1 MIRRTIDHQPGLDR
15 EQVTKVPGGSPAT
28 ARDERTGPM
37 DAQDKVT
44 DRAFARILG
53 QEIRRVRESEGLTRA
68 QLVARLPSGI
78 GDRTLLSY
86 EHGIRYL
93 TVVRFVEICRALGVA
108 ASEVLHRASE
118 KAADLRRF
126 SLKVSLRDV
135 LRDRRDGFEP
145 VRLWAKNR
153 LDEDKS
159 SSEVQLAPVTV
170 REMAAVL
177 GFSHGTLAAYLA
189 EFTTEDPTA
198 E

>member
-1 MIRRTIDHQPGLDR
+1 MPDHRP
-15 EQVTKVPGGSPAT
+15 TGG
-28 ARDERTGPM
+28 TGPM

-44 DRAFARILG
+44 DRAYARILG

-68 QLVARLPSGI
+68 QLVERLPSGI

-108 ASEVLHRASE
+108 ASEVIQRASE
-118 KAADLRRF
+118 KASDLRAF
-126 SLKVSLRDV
+126 SLKVSLRAV
-135 LRDRRDGFEP
+135 LRDKQDGFEP
-145 VRLWAKNR
+145 VRSWAKNR
-153 LDEDKS
+153 LNEEDS
-159 SSEVQLAPVTV
+159 TAEVLLAPVTV
-170 REMAAVL
+170 REMAAVF